1 MSRLQEELT
10 RLRTVIEQTLGP
22 DGSVTKTLGEIK
34 GDLKEGA
41 RVMDDH
47 SLRIDRLEQK
57 EKTRSKLAWTVV
69 TAAVGAFVTA
79 VWGLIR
85 KA

>member
-1 MSRLQEELT
+1 MSLQVELAK
-10 RLRTVIEQTLGP
+10 LRTVIEQTLGP
-22 DGSVTKTLGEIK
+22 DGSVTKSLGEIK

-41 RVMDDH
+41 KVMDDH
-47 SLRIDRLEQK
+47 AIRLDRLEQK
-57 EKTRSKLAWTVV
+57 EKTRSKLAWAVV

-79 VWGLIR
+79 VWGLLK

>member
-41 RVMDDH
+41 KVMDDH
-47 SLRIDRLEQK
+47 ALRLDRLEQK
-57 EKTRSKLAWTVV
+57 EKTRSKVTWAFITASVGMLA
-69 TAAVGAFVTA
+69 TAF
-79 VWGLIR
+79 WNLI
-85 KA
+85 KKS